1 LNNGKKAKSLL
12 LAPVEVKILL
22 CRGSAQ
28 KIATENGTIL
38 PKKPYLSASKNYNRA
53 LNGITYKQ

>member
-1 LNNGKKAKSLL
+1 MTTKMQNYFP

-28 KIATENGTIL
+28 EIEADNGTNA
-38 PKKPYLSASKNYNRA
+38 Y
-53 LNGITYKQ
+53 